1 MIPILNPTEIKKVE
15 NEINLQSDEKKL
27 QKMAVEGVANILTNL
42 NPSKLIIVV
51 GAGLNGEDGLL
62 IGNKLENESSINEI
76 EYFHSI
82 NSKSKSNN
90 LNLAK
95 KLGIDLNE
103 INKYKVKSKI
113 DNTII
118 LDCILGISAKLPM
131 RPDISKNLAFI
142 NNLSQRLEAK
152 IISLDLPSGFDPNTG
167 LHDKNTLNSSH
178 VIFLGYQTKG
188 TLKDPSL
195 FTSTSHIDLGIK
207 EKDITEQGIDY
218 TQAIDFS
225 LVKKIF
231 PKRNNNLYKG
241 KFGSHLIIGGSD
253 QYPGAPILSS
263 KSSNISGTGHTSIS
277 TTTTLL
283 KEIIKET
290 PEVTNFKFD
299 LLNNQGNSISKFT
312 SISIGVGLGVNKESV
327 KIIQDLMDYLSTTK
341 NMHKIT
347 LDADALN
354 ILSKIEKWWEKFKVP
369 TLITPHIGEYE
380 KLFNVKKDDIS
391 LESIKTISKNTNLT
405 ILLKGAN
412 TIITT
417 PDGTQKINTLANG
430 GMSKPGMGD
439 VLTGMIG
446 SLASNY
452 SINIEDAAIIGTY
465 VHSQSG
471 LLAKEKYGS
480 TSMTASNVI
489 SFIPQVFKIL
499 E

>member
-1 MIPILNPTEIKKVE
+1 MIPILNPAEIKKVE
-15 NEINLQSDEKKL
+15 NKINLISKEKAL
-27 QKMAVEGVANILTNL
+27 QKKAVEGVVNILTRL
-42 NPSKLIIVV
+42 NPSKLIVV
-51 GAGLNGEDGLL
+51 IGAGLNGEDGLL
-62 IGNKLENESSINEI
+62 IGNKLENEGSINEI

-90 LNLAK
+90 LNLAN
-95 KLGIDLNE
+95 KLGIDLSE
-103 INKYKVKSKI
+103 INKYKIINKTN
-113 DNTII
+113 NTII
-118 LDCILGISAKLPM
+118 LDCILGISGKLPM
-131 RPDISKNLAFI
+131 RPDISKNLEFI
-142 NNLSQRLEAK
+142 NNLSVKLDAK

-178 VIFLGYQTKG
+178 VIFLGYQTIG

-195 FTSTSHIDLGIK
+195 FTSTSHVDLGIK
-207 EKDITEQGIDY
+207 KQDIEEQDINCA
-218 TQAIDFS
+218 QAIDFN
-225 LVKKIF
+225 LARNIF
-231 PKRNNNLYKG
+231 PERKDNLYKG
-241 KFGSHLIIGGSD
+241 KFGSHLIIGGSE
-253 QYPGAPILSS
+253 QYPGAAILSS

-277 TTTTLL
+277 TSSILL
-283 KEIIKET
+283 KEIINET

-299 LLNNQGNSISKFT
+299 ISKDTDDSLSKFK
-312 SISIGVGLGVNKESV
+312 SISIGVGLGVNEESI
-327 KIIQDLMDYLSTTK
+327 KITKNLMHYLSST
-341 NMHKIT
+341 NNIHNIT

-354 ILSKIEKWWEKFKVP
+354 ILSEIENWWEKFKTP
-369 TLITPHIGEYE
+369 TLITPHIGEYK
-380 KLFNVKKDDIS
+380 KLFKIEGDIS
-391 LESIKTISKNTNLT
+391 LESIKTISKNTNLN

-417 PDGTQKINTLANG
+417 PNGTQKINTLANG

-446 SLASNY
+446 SLASND
-452 SINIEDAAIIGTY
+452 SINIEDAAIIATY